1 MTSGEYINTRAITL
15 SFYILTLS
23 VILGY
28 LSDLLFL
35 FPSEIW
41 IVWFISHISIL
52 SLMTLLGE
60 KDVIVMYD
68 RDRFAYLFLNVAT
81 ALWYINRLNLSTSK
95 SGGYVNDCNVEL
107 LLISNVSAVYILL
120 FSIISIFISFIF

>member
-81 ALWYINRLNLSTSK
+81 ALWYMNRLNLSTSK

>member
-1 MTSGEYINTRAITL
+1 MTSREYINTRVITL

-81 ALWYINRLNLSTSK
+81 ALWYVNRLNLSTSK

-120 FSIISIFISFIF
+120 FSVISIFISFIF